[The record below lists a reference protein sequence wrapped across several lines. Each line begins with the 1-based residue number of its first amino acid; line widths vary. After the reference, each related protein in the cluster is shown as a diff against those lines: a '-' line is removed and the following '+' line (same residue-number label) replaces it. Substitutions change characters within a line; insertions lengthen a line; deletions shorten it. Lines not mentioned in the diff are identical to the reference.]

1 MDKRGVL
8 QNAAYIELFCSTPL
22 LIDERILLQVKM
34 RYNEFI
40 HCASVLPEY
49 NADSTLVSELRQE
62 GEKWR
67 N

>member
-1 MDKRGVL
+1 MCPKKSNINLSVK
-8 QNAAYIELFCSTPL
+8 AV

-34 RYNEFI
+34 RYNEFNI
-40 HCASVLPEY
+40 RCTSVLSEY